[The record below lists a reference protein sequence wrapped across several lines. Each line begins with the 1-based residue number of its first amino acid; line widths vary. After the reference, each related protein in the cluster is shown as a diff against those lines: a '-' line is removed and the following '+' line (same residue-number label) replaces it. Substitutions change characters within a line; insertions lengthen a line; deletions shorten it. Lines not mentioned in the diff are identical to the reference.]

1 MMYRMFKQVVEI
13 KPAIDVDQLI
23 MIMSTPA
30 VFLATFKI
38 QPGQQDAF
46 AAWQIQH
53 NKVVSKFPG
62 YISGDVMPPTKPGD
76 NKWTILLNFQTAD
89 QLLQWQ
95 KSEER
100 ARLIADVLPLVEGG
114 NLGQMMPEDNSASQP
129 DTNVTQV
136 VLSKIK
142 PGMDDTYREWSVRIQ
157 QAQAR
162 YPGYRGTYI
171 QPPSSD
177 EAGNWTTMLRYDTS
191 AHLEA
196 WLAAPERA
204 ELLRESKAFIEHEE
218 LMRLRT
224 SFPGWVPISP
234 VTGKGPPDWKTAIL
248 VMLGLYPIVVLE
260 MRFLSPHLTSLN
272 PALGTFIG
280 NVGSVAATSFI
291 TMPFFVRC
299 FGWWL
304 FPGKNSSREPIG
316 AGLFILLFA
325 IEIALLWRILL

>member
-1 MMYRMFKQVVEI
+1 
-13 KPAIDVDQLI
+13 
-23 MIMSTPA
+23 MSTPA
-30 VFLATFKI
+30 VLLATFKI
-38 QPGQQDAF
+38 RPGHEDDF

-62 YISGDVMPPTKPGD
+62 YVSADVIPPTKPGD
-76 NKWTILLNFQTAD
+76 NEWTIILNFQSSD
-89 QLLQWQ
+89 LLVKWQ

-100 ARLIADVLPLVEGG
+100 AGLIADVLPLVEGG
-114 NLGQMMPEDNSASQP
+114 NLGQMMPEDNAASQP

-136 VLSKIK
+136 ILSKIK
-142 PGMDDTYREWSVRIQ
+142 PGMEDAYREWSVRIQ
-157 QAQAR
+157 QAQAK

-171 QPPSSD
+171 QPPSSG

-204 ELLRESKAFIEHEE
+204 ELLQESKAFIENEE

-224 SFPGWVPISP
+224 SFPGWVPINP

-248 VMLGLYPIVVLE
+248 VLLGLYPTVLLE
-260 MRFLSPHLTSLN
+260 LRFLNPHLTFLN
-272 PALGTFIG
+272 PSLATFIG
-280 NVGSVAATSFI
+280 NAGSVAVTSFI
-291 TMPFFVRC
+291 TMPLFVRW

-304 FPGKNSSREPIG
+304 FPGKNSSKSREPIG
-316 AGLFILLFA
+316 LGLFILLFA

>member
-1 MMYRMFKQVVEI
+1 MKSI
-13 KPAIDVDQLI
+13 NSNATNPL
-23 MIMSTPA
+23 MSTPA
-30 VFLATFKI
+30 VFLATFKVS
-38 QPGQQDAF
+38 PGHQDAF
-46 AAWQIQH
+46 AAWQGRH
-53 NKVVSKFPG
+53 NTIVSKFPG

-76 NKWTILLNFQTAD
+76 NEWTIILNFESSD
-89 QLLQWQ
+89 LLLKWQ
-95 KSEER
+95 KSGER

-114 NLGQMMPEDNSASQP
+114 NLGEMMPEDNSASQP

-136 VLSKIK
+136 ILSKIK
-142 PGMDDTYREWSVRIQ
+142 PGMEDSYREWSVRIQ
-157 QAQAR
+157 QAQAQ

-171 QPPSSD
+171 QPPASG

-191 AHLEA
+191 AHLEN

-204 ELLRESKAFIEHEE
+204 ELLRESKAYIENEE

-234 VTGKGPPDWKTAIL
+234 ITGKGPPDWKTAIL

-260 MRFLSPHLTSLN
+260 IRFLSPHLTSLN
-272 PALGTFIG
+272 PALATFIG

-291 TMPFFVRC
+291 TMPLFVRS

-304 FPGKNSSREPIG
+304 FTGENSSKSRGPIG
-316 AGLFILLFA
+316 VALLIALFA